1 MGGLIEPSPLNTAER
16 ESKLVPMLIGLGV
29 VVIVVGLAVFL
40 LRDKPKVV
48 TPPPIYVAKVKITD
62 LKTSAAEN
70 FVGASVNYV
79 DGTVTNVG
87 DKTLTHA
94 VVRVTFKDSLGQVAQ
109 LEEIPLRILEKTAR
123 YDDAVDLSTSPLA
136 PGASMPFRLTFE
148 HISAEWNHEYPEV
161 QVIDVSTK

>member
-1 MGGLIEPSPLNTAER
+1 MGGLIEPSLLNPEER
-16 ESKLVPMLIGLGV
+16 DSKLVPMLIGLGV
-29 VVIVVGLAVFL
+29 VIVVVGLAVFL
-40 LRDKPKVV
+40 LREKPKAVV
-48 TPPPIYVAKVKITD
+48 PPPAYVANVKISD

-79 DGTVTNVG
+79 DGTVTNTG

-109 LEEIPLRILEKTAR
+109 MEEVPLRILEKSAR

-136 PGASMPFRLTFE
+136 RGGSTPFRLTFE
-148 HISAEWNHEYPEV
+148 HISAEWNHEYPTVE
-161 QVIDVSTK
+161 VIDVSTK

>member
-1 MGGLIEPSPLNTAER
+1 MSGLIEPSPQNAEER
-16 ESKLVPMLIGLGV
+16 ESKLIPMMIGLGV
-29 VVIVVGLAVFL
+29 VVVVVGLAVVL
-40 LRDKPKVV
+40 LREKPKVV
-48 TPPPIYVAKVKITD
+48 TPPPAYVSNVKISD

-79 DGTVTNVG
+79 DGTVTNAG

-109 LEEIPLRILEKTAR
+109 MEELPLRILEKSAR
-123 YDDAVDLSTSPLA
+123 YDDAVDLSSAPLP
-136 PGASMPFRLTFE
+136 PGGSTPFRLTFE

-161 QVIDVSTK
+161 LVVDVSTK

>member
-1 MGGLIEPSPLNTAER
+1 MGGLIEPSPQNAEER
-16 ESKLVPMLIGLGV
+16 ESKLVPMIIGLGV

-40 LRDKPKVV
+40 LRDKPKAVI
-48 TPPPIYVAKVKITD
+48 PPPAYVANVKVSD

-79 DGTVTNVG
+79 DGTVTNAG
-87 DKTLTHA
+87 AKTLTHA

-109 LEEIPLRILEKTAR
+109 MEEIPLRILEKSAR

-136 PGASMPFRLTFE
+136 PGAGIPFRLTFE
-148 HISAEWNHEYPEV
+148 HISSEWNHEYPEV

>member
-1 MGGLIEPSPLNTAER
+1 MGRLIEPSPLNSDER
-16 ESKLVPMLIGLGV
+16 ESKLIPMLAGLGV

-40 LRDKPKVV
+40 LREKPKVS
-48 TPPPIYVAKVKITD
+48 TPPPAYAANVKISD

-70 FVGASVNYV
+70 FVGTSVNYV
-79 DGTVTNVG
+79 DGTVSNIG

-94 VVRVTFKDSLGQVAQ
+94 VVRVTFKDSMGQVAQ
-109 LEEIPLRILEKTAR
+109 IEELPLRILQKSVR
-123 YDDAVDLSTSPLA
+123 YDDAIDLSASPLP
-136 PGASMPFRLTFE
+136 PGASTPFRLTFE

>member
-1 MGGLIEPSPLNTAER
+1 MLVGLS
-16 ESKLVPMLIGLGV
+16 V
-29 VVIVVGLAVFL
+29 VVVVVGLAVFL
-40 LRDKPKVV
+40 LREKPKVV
-48 TPPPIYVAKVKITD
+48 TPLPAYAANVKISD

-79 DGTVTNVG
+79 DGTVTNSG

-109 LEEIPLRILEKTAR
+109 IEEIPLRVLQQTVR
-123 YDDAVDLSTSPLA
+123 YDDAIDLSTSPLP
-136 PGASMPFRLTFE
+136 PGASTPFRLTFE